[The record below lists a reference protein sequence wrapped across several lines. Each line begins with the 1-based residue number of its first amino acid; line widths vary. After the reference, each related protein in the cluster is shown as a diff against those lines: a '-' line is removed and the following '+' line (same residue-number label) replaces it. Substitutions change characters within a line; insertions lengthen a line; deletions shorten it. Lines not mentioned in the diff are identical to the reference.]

1 MNDIDAEIS
10 KLDGMIK
17 SRVNELEN
25 QIKTAKEQ
33 IEDLSKKR
41 IAFRTDSASEEKIT
55 ENYRP
60 RDEVSLSAEVS
71 EVKTEANPEAV
82 KTNEEANNLPIT
94 EKKAESRVIE
104 HEKELKNPFETLTN
118 ARKINFPGALKWISS
133 HEIVGGALIFL
144 ILGAVLVYKN
154 FLLSKFSL
162 EPSSLTNTLVLFSFF
177 GLTIGIFWKLF
188 QRHEPNSA

>member
-71 EVKTEANPEAV
+71 EVKNIQTTLDAIRV
-82 KTNEEANNLPIT
+82 K
-94 EKKAESRVIE
+94 
-104 HEKELKNPFETLTN
+104 
-118 ARKINFPGALKWISS
+118 
-133 HEIVGGALIFL
+133 
-144 ILGAVLVYKN
+144 
-154 FLLSKFSL
+154 
-162 EPSSLTNTLVLFSFF
+162 
-177 GLTIGIFWKLF
+177 
-188 QRHEPNSA
+188 